1 MAANNSMFGPFSRLA
16 PLIQED
22 LKRLKDSSIY
32 FLILGAALAALG
44 VCSIGYAALF
54 TIASMEVLGF
64 LLVVGGAMFVG
75 GSFFTG
81 NWGGFFLTLLMGVLQ
96 LNVGLMCIRHPAEIA
111 IVYTLLMAFFF
122 MVGGLFRIFAAVAS
136 PFRGRGLILLNGIV
150 TLMLGVMIW
159 HQMPFSGLW
168 VIGTFMGID
177 LIFTGIS
184 YFQIGLEVRRLPDIT
199 PEA

>member
-44 VCSIGYAALF
+44 VCAIVYAALF

-96 LNVGLMCIRHPAEIA
+96 LNVGLMCIRPD
-111 IVYTLLMAFFF
+111 
-122 MVGGLFRIFAAVAS
+122 S
-136 PFRGRGLILLNGIV
+136 S
-150 TLMLGVMIW
+150 W
-159 HQMPFSGLW
+159 DLW
-168 VIGTFMGID
+168 
-177 LIFTGIS
+177 
-184 YFQIGLEVRRLPDIT
+184 
-199 PEA
+199 A